1 MLVFLGAI
9 YTYSEDNSYE
19 SSIGDIV
26 VGVWVELAELHLI
39 EDALLCRPFPFF
51 SCYTVFSSFVRG
63 C

>member
-39 EDALLCRPFPFF
+39 QDALLLVMQALSIFQL
-51 SCYTVFSSFVRG
+51 
-63 C
+63 